1 MRLRRALVPLL
12 AVTLLASLP
21 GVRIAPAQAAT
32 KYDVK
37 TESFNVKTK
46 YGDVYVE
53 VQRPVD
59 PKNPKR
65 VVKAPAILTYSPYSI
80 LWVGLCGDRIC
91 DTNRWVP
98 RGYARVW
105 ADVIGTGNSGGCWD
119 YGGTAEK
126 VSGYDLVEAIAKQPW
141 SDGKVAMIGGS
152 YEGTTAWATAVMHPP
167 HLTTIVPEAAIAR
180 WYDYAFAGGIR
191 YNDNNEA
198 PREGPAAPSDEG
210 IDTPA
215 GFDFGLA
222 VPPPV
227 DNQDPDWA
235 HKFQQHVTPCQQL
248 EHTQQGYSQTPD
260 YGKFWTQRD
269 YLLDAGSIH
278 IPVMISANW
287 GDWNVK
293 QIESIDMYHAIQNSQ
308 KKVLFMGNAWSGH
321 GVPGGAYE
329 KTVNAWM
336 DHWLLGKDN
345 GVQNLPSVISQTS
358 DLNQK
363 YTWEQGAW
371 PQVTNVVLYAQETP
385 VTNPNDYAWK
395 LLPTPWHKIKGVPQP
410 QDTAKWPSANAN
422 TESHEA
428 HHSRTNHDWFWF
440 ETPMLK
446 HSIRVFGSP
455 VVQVYL
461 QTARSWVTVTPALF
475 DEDISRMQMEAG
487 QMVSMD
493 PVMLSAVT
501 RGWLDSRYRDGLSKQ
516 VPLRVNKPFQLSV
529 PLNPTDWTFQKMH
542 FLGLGLSTE
551 IDEWSIPK
559 PYPCPAEGANAANC
573 TFVKIDWQHA
583 RTRLILPVVGT
594 VKNPMSLFDFRGM

>member
-198 PREGPAAPSDEG
+198 PREGPPRRRTRASTRRP
-210 IDTPA
+210 
-215 GFDFGLA
+215 
-222 VPPPV
+222 
-227 DNQDPDWA
+227 
-235 HKFQQHVTPCQQL
+235 
-248 EHTQQGYSQTPD
+248 
-260 YGKFWTQRD
+260 
-269 YLLDAGSIH
+269 GS
-278 IPVMISANW
+278 
-287 GDWNVK
+287 
-293 QIESIDMYHAIQNSQ
+293 
-308 KKVLFMGNAWSGH
+308 
-321 GVPGGAYE
+321 
-329 KTVNAWM
+329 
-336 DHWLLGKDN
+336 
-345 GVQNLPSVISQTS
+345 TS
-358 DLNQK
+358 
-363 YTWEQGAW
+363 AW
-371 PQVTNVVLYAQETP
+371 PSRRPSTTRI
-385 VTNPNDYAWK
+385 
-395 LLPTPWHKIKGVPQP
+395 PTGRRSSSS
-410 QDTAKWPSANAN
+410 T
-422 TESHEA
+422 
-428 HHSRTNHDWFWF
+428 SRRASSWSTRN
-440 ETPMLK
+440 
-446 HSIRVFGSP
+446 RG
-455 VVQVYL
+455 
-461 QTARSWVTVTPALF
+461 TARRRTTGS
-475 DEDISRMQMEAG
+475 SGR
-487 QMVSMD
+487 
-493 PVMLSAVT
+493 SATTCAT
-501 RGWLDSRYRDGLSKQ
+501 RDRS
-516 VPLRVNKPFQLSV
+516 
-529 PLNPTDWTFQKMH
+529 TF
-542 FLGLGLSTE
+542 
-551 IDEWSIPK
+551 P
-559 PYPCPAEGANAANC
+559 
-573 TFVKIDWQHA
+573 
-583 RTRLILPVVGT
+583 
-594 VKNPMSLFDFRGM
+594 